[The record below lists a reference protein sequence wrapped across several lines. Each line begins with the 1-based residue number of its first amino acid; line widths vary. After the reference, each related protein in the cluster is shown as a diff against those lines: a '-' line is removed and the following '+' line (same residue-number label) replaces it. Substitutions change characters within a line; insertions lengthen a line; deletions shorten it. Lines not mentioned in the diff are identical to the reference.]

1 MGTFG
6 AKADETT
13 YVTGGAA
20 HMARKAFGLSSL
32 AVIALAAV
40 GLMVFTFLGTATG
53 VAGNAT
59 ARAFGADLRLNTALS
74 SSSLA
79 GPLPHVQADRND
91 TIEDASLVRIGEV
104 PAGGGL
110 IQEIGALIVNS
121 KVDLTAGTARASSDT
136 AHVGLLRTAPAA
148 GLPALP
154 LVGGL
159 LGGAPIPAGT
169 PYNRVDI
176 DAIHGIVDLDCDK
189 VASLRTASAKQRL
202 ETLTKGSQ
210 LLGLSVPDLGINVKV
225 ADTLNETLG
234 PDHLAF
240 MRVRIDLAALGLPAL
255 PPPLDV
261 LNGNLVEITIYEV
274 KGNNLTT
281 ASLTNATVGA
291 TVDMLHIRVLDRL
304 TLGVEVDLK
313 VGHAEASLSNCA
325 SVPPTTQPPTT
336 TPPTTQPPTLIPP
349 TVFTVDV
356 AKVVESIN
364 GVNVITQSG
373 LAAARGQE
381 IEYSLSVFNQSL
393 PGACAI
399 NKVVD
404 ELPANV
410 TYVSSAGDFGAG
422 VYDAAT
428 NTVTWDNL
436 AIPGQ
441 IAKRQGLVLRINENA
456 PGGTYVNRFTATGT
470 CGTFTAVAP
479 SVNVAAPTQVLGQRF
494 ETPRTGVADTAL
506 MVLGGLMLV
515 AALGGTRL
523 ITKP

>member
-1 MGTFG
+1 
-6 AKADETT
+6 
-13 YVTGGAA
+13 
-20 HMARKAFGLSSL
+20 MARKAFGLSSL

-59 ARAFGADLRLNTALS
+59 ASAFGADLKLNTAVS
-74 SSSLA
+74 SSSLV
-79 GPLPHVQADRND
+79 GPLPRVAADRNQTSD
-91 TIEDASLVRIGEV
+91 NASLVRIGET
-104 PAGGGL
+104 PPGGGL
-110 IQEIGALIVNS
+110 IQEIGALIVES

-136 AHVGLLRTAPAA
+136 AHVGLLRTTPA
-148 GLPALP
+148 GTLPG
-154 LVGGL
+154 GGL
-159 LGGAPIPAGT
+159 LGGILGGGNPLPTGQ
-169 PYNRVDI
+169 PYNRIDV
-176 DAIHGIVDLDCDK
+176 DAIHGIVDLDCDTIS
-189 VASLRTASAKQRL
+189 SLRTASAKQRL

-234 PDHLAF
+234 PDHMAF

-255 PPPLDV
+255 PPPLNV
-261 LNGNLVEITIYEV
+261 LNGNLVEVTIYEV

-281 ASLTNATVGA
+281 ASLTNATVST
-291 TVDMLHIRVLDRL
+291 TVDMLHVRVLDRT

-336 TPPTTQPPTLIPP
+336 TPPTTTPPTIS
-349 TVFTVDV
+349 TFRVDT

-364 GVNVITQSG
+364 GAAVITQSG
-373 LAAARGQE
+373 LAAGRGQE
-381 IEYSLSVFNQSL
+381 VEYSLSVFNQSL
-393 PGACAI
+393 PGACSI
-399 NKVVD
+399 NRVVD
-404 ELPANV
+404 ELPAN
-410 TYVSSAGDFGAG
+410 TTFVSSAGDFGAG
-422 VYDAAT
+422 VYDAASHT
-428 NTVTWDNL
+428 ITWDNL

-441 IAKRQGLVLRINENA
+441 IAKRQGLILRINENA

-479 SVNVAAPTQVLGQRF
+479 AINVAAPTQVLGTQFR

-515 AALGGTRL
+515 AAIGGTRL
-523 ITKP
+523 ISRA

>member
-1 MGTFG
+1 
-6 AKADETT
+6 
-13 YVTGGAA
+13 
-20 HMARKAFGLSSL
+20 MARKAFGLSSL

-59 ARAFGADLRLNTALS
+59 AGAFGADLKLNTAVS
-74 SSSLA
+74 STSLV
-79 GPLPHVQADRND
+79 GPLPRVAADRNQ
-91 TIEDASLVRIGEV
+91 TVQNASLVRIGEV

-110 IQEIGALIVNS
+110 IQEIGALIVES

-136 AHVGLLRTAPAA
+136 AHVGLLRTTPA
-148 GLPALP
+148 GVPPVP
-154 LVGGL
+154 LLGGL
-159 LGGAPIPAGT
+159 LGGGVLPVAGT
-169 PYNRVDI
+169 PYNRIDI
-176 DAIHGIVDLDCDK
+176 DAIHGIVNLDCDT
-189 VASLRTASAKQRL
+189 VTSLRTASAKTRL
-202 ETLTKGSQ
+202 EALTKGSQ
-210 LLGLSVPDLGINVKV
+210 LLGLSVPDLGVNIKV

-240 MRVRIDLAALGLPAL
+240 MRVRIDLATLGLPAL
-255 PPPLDV
+255 PPPLNV

-274 KGNNLTT
+274 KGSNLTT

-291 TVDMLHIRVLDRL
+291 TVDMLHVRVLDRT
-304 TLGVEVDLK
+304 TLGIEVDLR

-336 TPPTTQPPTLIPP
+336 TPPTTTPPTIS
-349 TVFTVDV
+349 TVRVDA

-364 GVNVITQSG
+364 GAAVITQTG

-393 PGACAI
+393 PGVCSI
-399 NKVVD
+399 DRVVD
-404 ELPANV
+404 QLPAN
-410 TYVSSAGDFGAG
+410 TTFVSSAGDFGAG
-422 VYDAAT
+422 VYDAASH
-428 NTVTWDNL
+428 TVTWNNV

-441 IAKRQGLVLRINENA
+441 LAKRQGLVIRINEAA
-456 PGGTYVNRFTATGT
+456 PGGTYVNQFTATGT

-479 SVNVAAPTQVLGQRF
+479 GIDVNAPTQVLGQRF

-515 AALGGTRL
+515 AAIGGTRL
-523 ITKP
+523 IRRA